1 MLRDKRTLA
10 LMFVAPIIIMWLMN
24 VMFSANTTTD
34 VTIAR
39 VDTSGQVVKN
49 LQDTKHVTLKNYTS
63 LKQAKAD
70 MKTGQVDAVL
80 TQKGDKELKVRYA
93 NTDAT
98 KTTMIRQV
106 LKAAIAKD
114 STSQLADGMKQL
126 TTKLKQIQ
134 ASLPPQMQTQKPLAS
149 QQVSKVSLKESYN
162 YGDKDSNFFNKMIPI
177 MMGFIVFFFV
187 FLISGMALL
196 KERTSGTL
204 DRLLA
209 TPVKRSD
216 IVFGYLLAYGLLAV
230 VQTLVIVFATIWLLD
245 IEVVGNVAYVILVN
259 VLMALVALA
268 FGILL
273 STLAKSEFQMM
284 QFIPLVVIPQ
294 FFFSGLIPLDS
305 MASWVRVIGKF
316 LPLPYSG
323 DALTKV
329 MMRGQGL
336 SAVSTD
342 IWVLLFFVMILT
354 VCNIWGMKR
363 YRKVWGTKSVYCFL
377 LDWLQELL
385 GRFGLLANSSQAL

>member
-1 MLRDKRTLA
+1 MRILAISKRIIKEMLRDKRTLA
-10 LMFVAPIIIMWLMN
+10 LMFVAPIIIMWLLN

-363 YRKVWGTKSVYCFL
+363 YRKV
-377 LDWLQELL
+377 
-385 GRFGLLANSSQAL
+385 

>member
-1 MLRDKRTLA
+1 MRILAISKRIIKEMLRDKRTLA

-63 LKQAKAD
+63 LKQDKAD

-363 YRKVWGTKSVYCFL
+363 YRKV
-377 LDWLQELL
+377 
-385 GRFGLLANSSQAL
+385 

>member
-1 MLRDKRTLA
+1 MRILAISKRIIKEMLRDKRTLA

-230 VQTLVIVFATIWLLD
+230 VQTLIIVFATIWLLD

-363 YRKVWGTKSVYCFL
+363 YRKV
-377 LDWLQELL
+377 
-385 GRFGLLANSSQAL
+385 

>member
-1 MLRDKRTLA
+1 MRILAISKRIIKEMLRDKRTLA

-245 IEVVGNVAYVILVN
+245 IEVVGHVAYVILVN

-363 YRKVWGTKSVYCFL
+363 YRKV
-377 LDWLQELL
+377 
-385 GRFGLLANSSQAL
+385 

>member
-1 MLRDKRTLA
+1 MRILAIGKRIIKEMLRDKRTLA
-10 LMFVAPIIIMWLMN
+10 LMFVAPIIIMWLLN

-363 YRKVWGTKSVYCFL
+363 YRKV
-377 LDWLQELL
+377 
-385 GRFGLLANSSQAL
+385 

>member
-1 MLRDKRTLA
+1 MRILAISKRIIKEMLRDKRTLA

-363 YRKVWGTKSVYCFL
+363 YRKV
-377 LDWLQELL
+377 
-385 GRFGLLANSSQAL
+385 

>member
-1 MLRDKRTLA
+1 MRILAISKRIIKEMLRDKRTLA

-342 IWVLLFFVMILT
+342 IWVLLLFVMILT

-363 YRKVWGTKSVYCFL
+363 YRKV
-377 LDWLQELL
+377 
-385 GRFGLLANSSQAL
+385 

>member
-1 MLRDKRTLA
+1 MRILAISKRIIKEMLRDKRTLA

-134 ASLPPQMQTQKPLAS
+134 ASLPPQMQTQKPLAG

-363 YRKVWGTKSVYCFL
+363 YRKV
-377 LDWLQELL
+377 
-385 GRFGLLANSSQAL
+385 

>member
-1 MLRDKRTLA
+1 MRILAISKRIIKEMLRNKRTLA

-363 YRKVWGTKSVYCFL
+363 YRKV
-377 LDWLQELL
+377 
-385 GRFGLLANSSQAL
+385 

>member
-1 MLRDKRTLA
+1 MRILAISKRIIKEMLRDKRTLA

-245 IEVVGNVAYVILVN
+245 IEAVGNVAYVILVN

-363 YRKVWGTKSVYCFL
+363 YRKV
-377 LDWLQELL
+377 
-385 GRFGLLANSSQAL
+385 

>member
-1 MLRDKRTLA
+1 MRILAISKRIIKEMLRDKRTLA

-216 IVFGYLLAYGLLAV
+216 MVFGYLLAYGLLAV

-363 YRKVWGTKSVYCFL
+363 YRKV
-377 LDWLQELL
+377 
-385 GRFGLLANSSQAL
+385 

>member
-1 MLRDKRTLA
+1 MRILAISKRIIKEMLRDKRTLA

-49 LQDTKHVTLKNYTS
+49 LQDTKHVALKNYTS

-363 YRKVWGTKSVYCFL
+363 YRKV
-377 LDWLQELL
+377 
-385 GRFGLLANSSQAL
+385 

>member
-1 MLRDKRTLA
+1 MRILAISKRIIKEMLRDKRTLA

-209 TPVKRSD
+209 TPVNRSD

-245 IEVVGNVAYVILVN
+245 IEGVGNVAYVILVN

-363 YRKVWGTKSVYCFL
+363 YRKV
-377 LDWLQELL
+377 
-385 GRFGLLANSSQAL
+385 